1 MAEVDK
7 AAEAHKGL
15 RSRAGM
21 DLLRG
26 KKSRR
31 GHTEEQ
37 QRIDRPQHGAY
48 PIASDEGTD
57 DFGGEALT
65 V

>member
-7 AAEAHKGL
+7 ATEAHERL

-21 DLLRG
+21 DLPRS

-31 GHTEEQ
+31 SHTEEQ
-37 QRIDRPQHGAY
+37 QCVDRPQRGTY